1 MSTTTNRPTPAT
13 ATKLHAMLDEMLS
26 PTRATTPELPTTAPS
41 TTSLIDDMSAIVR
54 RIQVRP
60 QPPRTAP
67 GAASAATLTETTHN
81 RANDTNQDGTLVHN
95 VSLCE
100 GLNVPLKV
108 YPWDPMPTS
117 DDPCGLR
124 ERTDKLDAAIAA
136 RVARSDPRPAP
147 ATPTMSSLTE
157 ARLIKAHLRLDEI
170 LG

>member
-13 ATKLHAMLDEMLS
+13 ATKLRAMLDDLLS
-26 PTRATTPELPTTAPS
+26 PTRATTPEPPTAHPS
-41 TTSLIDDMSAIVR
+41 TTSLIEDMSAIVR
-54 RIQVRP
+54 RIQARP

-100 GLNVPLKV
+100 GLNVPLEA

-117 DDPCGLR
+117 DDPWGMR
-124 ERTDKLDAAIAA
+124 ERIDMLETAIAA
-136 RVARSDPRPAP
+136 RTAPPRHAPVAS
-147 ATPTMSSLTE
+147 TMSMRSP
-157 ARLIKAHLRLDEI
+157 RH
-170 LG
+170 G